1 MFEFIEQRI
10 ESRDVVLYIYH
21 LKEINQADYC
31 PLTFMT
37 EQQKF
42 DLYALQQRRIR

>member
-21 LKEINQADYC
+21 LKEN
-31 PLTFMT
+31 
-37 EQQKF
+37 
-42 DLYALQQRRIR
+42 